1 MGVFGGDI
9 ISVFEEGTPQT
20 LSQEAFCDGKAQW
33 CKDNKADKIANFI
46 KDIDMTTLDMSST
59 KPIIRCMQ
67 YSDSK
72 TVNEIKRFTSA
83 VCSLHL

>member
-9 ISVFEEGTPQT
+9 ISVFEKGTPQT